1 MPNVSEW
8 TSYEKVSGSIRFANA
23 AYNYVEMRVTRDAVY
38 LKCIPNYETTRLSTE
53 NVIHAE
59 DIDMKIPKKE
69 HVPYGK
75 TTLSYNLS
83 FVFIKFQFNSPF
95 KSAVKR
101 PAQPVLQTICHS
113 LDIPEQPPK
122 SFC

>member
-8 TSYEKVSGSIRFANA
+8 AGYEKVSGSIHFANA
-23 AYNYVEMRVTRDAVY
+23 AYNYVEMRVTHDAVY
-38 LKCIPNYETTRLSTE
+38 LKCIPNYETTRLSKE

-59 DIDMKIPKKE
+59 NIDMQIPKKE

-75 TTLSYNLS
+75 TTIAYNLS
-83 FVFIKFQFNSPF
+83 FTFIKYQFKAPF
-95 KSAVKR
+95 NGMAKKAI
-101 PAQPVLQTICHS
+101 QPVLPTTCQS

-122 SFC
+122 SVC